1 MYTMKESVAVA
12 KEADAKKG
20 VSPTKS
26 DNSILRLRDE
36 PERQLGSLRGVIGN
50 IRRDGG
56 TPSVESIA
64 TELGN
69 MHTAQRAPALLAL
82 QQTHG
87 NRYVQRIVAGIQAKL
102 KVGQPGDIYEQEAD
116 RVADS
121 VTRMPEPEVKRQIED
136 EEEFLQPK
144 LEASSEYFSQRQ
156 IEGADEEEVLQTKNR
171 ENTPSEVTN
180 DLESRIHAIQG
191 GGQPMAEPER
201 SFFEPRFGYDFNE
214 VKVHTD
220 IQAAESAQVM
230 NARAFTVGQDIV
242 FNKGEYAPET
252 VRGGRLLAHELTHV
266 LQQIDGGPG
275 TRIIQR
281 LVTRD
286 VTTEQIN
293 NRFLMFLTDEEL
305 QTQINLLE
313 LELYSEPEEQSI
325 EPTELAQI
333 RSENLQRL
341 HEELYLRETVSSAPS
356 ATGRQRSGLEVIRRL
371 RNEIRGACQQFQVPP
386 ELIAAVI
393 MHESQAR
400 SGGDLTESVQALL
413 QGGTAS
419 IGIGQMQVRTAREIQ
434 RQFPSLPTGEPRG
447 HLLNERHAVQFV
459 TAYLSS
465 LMTDIEDFLSGE
477 GVVPNTDQ
485 LINLT
490 AIAYNM
496 GWENLRER
504 NLRDRR
510 FGNTMAERVEHI
522 LRVNRYITLT
532 THYIPW
538 IRQQV
543 QFKLINGSPDDKYE
557 HEADRVAEQV
567 MRMPEPQVQRQ
578 PEEKEEEL
586 IQTKPLAEEITP
598 LVQRQV
604 EGEEEEELQ
613 AKEIP
618 GKTPEVTSDLESR
631 INALGGGGQPLPES
645 VRAFFEPRFGYD
657 FSQVRVHTDGEA
669 DSLNQQINAK
679 AFTTRKNVFFRGGNY
694 NPYSSDGRE
703 LMAHELTHVV
713 QQTEKPHRM
722 ISLGQQGTVA
732 EQKADDAV
740 GNRSV
745 QRIVAGGERDT
756 STQTLVGEHLGQ
768 PPAIQREGEEGRYVR
783 YEILGRSRAPI
794 ERFRAELNAGIPEDQ
809 QTGIA
814 LRMVQVL
821 PAVAA
826 ILDEFVSAQHSRA
839 EILDR
844 TAHINPGAYGGL
856 GLSENDANALWDF
869 YKARWESPD
878 RGARQRWLGAGQR
891 RIGQLILP
899 WAARRYVSQHY
910 RSRILGRINGLIR
923 QRIRALRADRNFAVL
938 SQGGVPLEEP
948 IIVSAPVR
956 PRPTRR
962 RSRRQVL
969 TPEQITN
976 PAYQIPEGGPESPI
990 TLGEVRSSRA
1000 EIRITP
1006 RPAESL
1012 LWVRTEIVSLV
1023 GTSRYTLMR
1032 PLISGSGSGLLF
1044 DRHAA
1049 NCTLFELQREADAL
1063 LQALSR
1069 TSEGEVEGTTDPSG
1083 GGGPS
1088 VEAQRAH
1095 LRQLND
1101 DLIPQATTRLAQI
1114 DRQVQ
1119 AAADTVAQRVLQ
1131 NYTRERQRLL
1141 ARWAQRYRSETLT
1154 PLDPSTIGITD
1165 DERLR
1170 RILIGFSPQYIR
1182 NHMTREA
1189 RVLLFRLDQAI
1200 VSLQQASTETGEG
1213 EGETEAATRG
1223 AHPLLREVERTAAEA
1238 SLAYS
1243 PGPRIELDPVGA
1255 TGLLDRPEGVYESGG
1270 GGYRAGVIEG
1280 EIASISTASPERS
1293 ATHVLPAEYRPVA
1306 LDILRAL
1313 ERLEGA
1319 PTSLNTWD
1327 SADITAGSGLAA
1339 RNRLQEALVAFQR
1352 TDPEGFRQLFGRYG
1366 INAYEAGDA
1375 GQLSVMVPE
1384 SGHAGAHTVQAGDII
1399 YGEHAI
1405 QYIIRD
1411 PVLLAQFRRA
1421 GHSES
1426 YQRALVRETLNS
1438 ITAALRTQYRD
1449 RTWQEI
1455 LQGLPEEVAG
1465 QAINAVSTVIHGSGS
1480 AALDRR
1486 EGLHRHIDANC
1497 ADADLDTVEG
1507 RRTVAEAAAAWL
1519 DQNLGHRASGY
1530 LEARATR
1537 LAAAA
1542 ATTEATENNE

>member
-1 MYTMKESVAVA
+1 MKESVAVA
-12 KEADAKKG
+12 KQADAKKG
-20 VSPTKS
+20 VSPTRS
-26 DNSILRLRDE
+26 DNSIHRVRDE
-36 PERQLGSLRGVIGN
+36 PERQLDSLRGVIGN

-56 TPSVESIA
+56 TPSVDSIA
-64 TELGN
+64 TQLSG

-102 KVGQPGDIYEQEAD
+102 VVGQP
-116 RVADS
+116 
-121 VTRMPEPEVKRQIED
+121 
-136 EEEFLQPK
+136 
-144 LEASSEYFSQRQ
+144 
-156 IEGADEEEVLQTKNR
+156 N
-171 ENTPSEVTN
+171 
-180 DLESRIHAIQG
+180 
-191 GGQPMAEPER
+191 
-201 SFFEPRFGYDFNE
+201 
-214 VKVHTD
+214 
-220 IQAAESAQVM
+220 
-230 NARAFTVGQDIV
+230 
-242 FNKGEYAPET
+242 
-252 VRGGRLLAHELTHV
+252 
-266 LQQIDGGPG
+266 
-275 TRIIQR
+275 
-281 LVTRD
+281 
-286 VTTEQIN
+286 
-293 NRFLMFLTDEEL
+293 
-305 QTQINLLE
+305 
-313 LELYSEPEEQSI
+313 
-325 EPTELAQI
+325 
-333 RSENLQRL
+333 
-341 HEELYLRETVSSAPS
+341 
-356 ATGRQRSGLEVIRRL
+356 
-371 RNEIRGACQQFQVPP
+371 
-386 ELIAAVI
+386 
-393 MHESQAR
+393 
-400 SGGDLTESVQALL
+400 
-413 QGGTAS
+413 
-419 IGIGQMQVRTAREIQ
+419 
-434 RQFPSLPTGEPRG
+434 
-447 HLLNERHAVQFV
+447 
-459 TAYLSS
+459 
-465 LMTDIEDFLSGE
+465 
-477 GVVPNTDQ
+477 
-485 LINLT
+485 
-490 AIAYNM
+490 
-496 GWENLRER
+496 
-504 NLRDRR
+504 
-510 FGNTMAERVEHI
+510 
-522 LRVNRYITLT
+522 
-532 THYIPW
+532 
-538 IRQQV
+538 
-543 QFKLINGSPDDKYE
+543 DKYE
-557 HEADRVAEQV
+557 HEADWVAEQV
-567 MRMPEPQVQRQ
+567 MRMSEPGVPRQ
-578 PEEKEEEL
+578 PEEEEEEL

-604 EGEEEEELQ
+604 EEEEEEELQ

-618 GKTPEVTSDLESR
+618 GQIPEVTSDLESY
-631 INALGGGGQPLPES
+631 INALEGGGQPLPES

-694 NPYSSDGRE
+694 NPYSSAGRE
-703 LMAHELTHVV
+703 LIAHELTHVV
-713 QQTEKPHRM
+713 QQTE
-722 ISLGQQGTVA
+722 ICLGQPGKVS

-745 QRIVAGGERDT
+745 QRIVAGGERDI
-756 STQTLVGEHLGQ
+756 SSQTLVGEHLGQ
-768 PPAIQREGEEGRYVR
+768 PPAIQREGEEDRYVR

-809 QTGIA
+809 QAGMA
-814 LRMVQVL
+814 LRIVQVL

-844 TAHINPGAYGGL
+844 TAHANPGAYGGL

-878 RGARQRWLGAGQR
+878 RATRQRWLGAGQR

-899 WAARRYVSQHY
+899 WAVRRYVSQHY

-969 TPEQITN
+969 TPEQVTN

-1032 PLISGSGSGLLF
+1032 PLITGRGSGLLF

-1049 NCTLFELQREADAL
+1049 NSTLFELQRGAEAL

-1083 GGGPS
+1083 GGGAS
-1088 VEAQRAH
+1088 VEAQRAR

-1101 DLIPQATTRLAQI
+1101 DLIPQATARLVQI

-1119 AAADTVAQRVLQ
+1119 TVAATVAPRVLQ

-1141 ARWAQRYRSETLT
+1141 ERWAQRYRSETLT

-1170 RILIGFSPQYIR
+1170 RILIGFSPRYIQ
-1182 NHMTREA
+1182 NHWTREA

-1200 VSLQQASTETGEG
+1200 ESLQQASTETGEG
-1213 EGETEAATRG
+1213 EGETEVTTTG
-1223 AHPLLREVERTAAEA
+1223 PHPLLREVERTAAEA

-1243 PGPRIELDPVGA
+1243 PGARIELDPVGA
-1255 TGLLDRPEGVYESGG
+1255 TGLLDRPEGVFEGGG
-1270 GGYRAGVIEG
+1270 GGYRAGVFEG
-1280 EIASISTASPERS
+1280 EIASISTARQERP

-1339 RNRLQEALVAFQR
+1339 RNRLQDALVAFQR

-1366 INAYEAGDA
+1366 INAYEAGGA

-1384 SGHAGAHTVQAGDII
+1384 SGRAGAHAIRAGDIL
-1399 YGEHAI
+1399 YGEQAI

-1411 PVLLAQFRRA
+1411 PFLLAQFRRA
-1421 GHSES
+1421 GYSES
-1426 YQRALVRETLNS
+1426 YQRSLVRETLNT
-1438 ITAALRTQYRD
+1438 ITAALRTRYRN
-1449 RTWQEI
+1449 RTWRDI

-1465 QAINAVSTVIHGSGS
+1465 QAINALSTAIHGSGTT
-1480 AALDRR
+1480 A
-1486 EGLHRHIDANC
+1486 GPHRHIDANS
-1497 ADADLDTVEG
+1497 ASADLDTVEG

-1519 DQNLGHRASGY
+1519 DQNLRHRVRGY

-1542 ATTEATENNE
+1542 ATTESN